1 LLNHHSGNVLR
12 TIMTGRIPYRYLFLL
27 GIALV
32 ATAASSQQPAHAA
45 LTLFINE
52 IQPAVM
58 SAPQYCTLV
67 FADHHFHSEKADIK
81 RGRDMDRKVY
91 EGQIPDSEWSAL
103 IAVIDSPGFRDL
115 KVPQTV
121 PPLVMQDTHPYTIS
135 VARDKDFQNMEFL
148 DNKSM
153 KPYEAQIKPLLLWW
167 KSFRGKHVPEST
179 TRPDPRC
186 ALDTTHAIFAQ

>member
-1 LLNHHSGNVLR
+1 MLS
-12 TIMTGRIPYRYLFLL
+12 
-27 GIALV
+27 
-32 ATAASSQQPAHAA
+32 ATASTSQPPTHAA

-81 RGRDMDRKVY
+81 RGRGTDRKVY
-91 EGQIPDSEWSAL
+91 EGQISDSEWSAL
-103 IAVIDSPGFRDL
+103 IAIIDNQGFREL
-115 KVPQTV
+115 KVPRTV

-153 KPYEAQIKPLLLWW
+153 KPYESQIKPLLQWW
-167 KSFRGKHVPEST
+167 KSFRGQRLPESSV
-179 TRPDPRC
+179 PADPRC